1 MFNMENIFEYFQDF
15 FFQRK
20 RPKRRRS
27 QDCPIFLKQVN
38 MKSIIKNSKHFE
50 PVKGIK
56 GSEEMEGRGTW
67 ALGASNAKDVSSSYL
82 LHSPSWAFSSSFLAS
97 YCSFLVLHI
106 LHQVVGANI
115 SSVQIALQ
123 NDAKAAVKIYHPG
136 WQNLAAFRR
145 AQKWQ

>member
-1 MFNMENIFEYFQDF
+1 MSQFSEKKTSVLVSYLIWKISLNISKT

-56 GSEEMEGRGTW
+56 GSEVMEGRGTW
-67 ALGASNAKDVSSSYL
+67 ALGASNA
-82 LHSPSWAFSSSFLAS
+82 
-97 YCSFLVLHI
+97 
-106 LHQVVGANI
+106 
-115 SSVQIALQ
+115 
-123 NDAKAAVKIYHPG
+123 
-136 WQNLAAFRR
+136 
-145 AQKWQ
+145 

>member
-1 MFNMENIFEYFQDF
+1 
-15 FFQRK
+15 
-20 RPKRRRS
+20 
-27 QDCPIFLKQVN
+27 

-82 LHSPSWAFSSSFLAS
+82 LHSPSWVFSSSFLAS

-123 NDAKAAVKIYHPG
+123 NDAKAAVKIYHR
-136 WQNLAAFRR
+136 QNITSSRWCRYILR
-145 AQKWQ
+145 ANRIENILRANRTAKRC